1 MVETYFNIIF
11 FKKKDWSDGFK
22 KITFPDKFF
31 LYKYYILFEFLICVY
46 LNVK

>member
-31 LYKYYILFEFLICVY
+31 YINTISY
-46 LNVK
+46 LNF